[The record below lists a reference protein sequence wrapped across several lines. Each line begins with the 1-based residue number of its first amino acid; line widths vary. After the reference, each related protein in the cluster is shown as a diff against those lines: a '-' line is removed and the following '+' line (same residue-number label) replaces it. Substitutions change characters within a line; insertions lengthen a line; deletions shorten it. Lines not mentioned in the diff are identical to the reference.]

1 MQTRPFHVCLV
12 CSSCPSVRDF
22 ACSFLQISPH
32 GEHPCCL
39 ANGSHYQAHSGL
51 SPPSYCPCR
60 ANIKIGG
67 FFPPIF
73 AAAYTTLSR
82 VHSLLVLPSNSIL
95 YTTKL
100 LPSTWTS
107 KQQFLQKNFFLL
119 IIPSFEPQN
128 GHCILSLHPIGCT
141 RIFMPKPILIPVYYY
156 TTIAKIMPH
165 FYFVREKE

>member
-60 ANIKIGG
+60 ANIKKRIIPEIILLKKKQGHETPTSPANRTPAKKG
-67 FFPPIF
+67 QRTVPCPFLLPRGRGM
-73 AAAYTTLSR
+73 L
-82 VHSLLVLPSNSIL
+82 SLLCRTPAVPPRCPPSQAGRSAARNRGRLSPAPPEPFAPPAA
-95 YTTKL
+95 
-100 LPSTWTS
+100 PS
-107 KQQFLQKNFFLL
+107 
-119 IIPSFEPQN
+119 P
-128 GHCILSLHPIGCT
+128 CSL
-141 RIFMPKPILIPVYYY
+141 
-156 TTIAKIMPH
+156 
-165 FYFVREKE
+165 

>member
-60 ANIKIGG
+60 ANIKKAGG
-67 FFPPIF
+67 SIRLLFKKLNPAATYSPKASPPQ
-73 AAAYTTLSR
+73 YHQRWRTLPVCSEWEP
-82 VHSLLVLPSNSIL
+82 VLPLRYCHRAYMLNSLSIGDI
-95 YTTKL
+95 
-100 LPSTWTS
+100 P
-107 KQQFLQKNFFLL
+107 QQG
-119 IIPSFEPQN
+119 IP
-128 GHCILSLHPIGCT
+128 
-141 RIFMPKPILIPVYYY
+141 
-156 TTIAKIMPH
+156 A
-165 FYFVREKE
+165 